1 MKKYK
6 GYYID
11 KVAFRSEAEIDG
23 FVKQLAIREYKIRCQ
38 VFSLNGTMEAS
49 ILADEQAQK
58 LNKEYGISWEE
69 LEAMEIEAYKTS

>member
-11 KVAFRSEAEIDG
+11 KVIFNSEAEIDE
-23 FVKQLAIREYKIRCQ
+23 FVKQQAIREYKIRCQ
-38 VFSLNGTMEAS
+38 VFCINGTMEAS
-49 ILADEQAQK
+49 IYADEQAQK

-69 LEAMEIEAYKTS
+69 LEEMEIEAYQTA